1 MWHNSFIL
9 KKTLFNYHD
18 MLQTNAIVLKK
29 NLKVSSCN
37 LNHLLLINSILFK
50 ASVAPLIK
58 PKLLFMFQ
66 SIVIFAPILMLV
78 VVGKFSSDDSECKE

>member
-37 LNHLLLINSILFK
+37 LNHLLLIS
-50 ASVAPLIK
+50 
-58 PKLLFMFQ
+58 
-66 SIVIFAPILMLV
+66 
-78 VVGKFSSDDSECKE
+78 